1 MSWSCLRSSLLAAAL
16 LAAAVPTRAAA
27 VGLPTLDQAS
37 AAVVNG
43 IAFLKSV
50 LRGRQ
55 GDEFVSHAIAVSS
68 REATLELELASG
80 EMRTLSL
87 REGALL
93 LDGVRAGR
101 YAPGGA
107 LDRAWRRLLADAG
120 ALQTREVLIALRSWR
135 AGTLAGDEAAAKTR
149 LDEALRAVTAR
160 RPTAAL
166 AASPGDT
173 AQPVRT
179 APPSPVAVT
188 IADVAEREA
197 RGGEGASGMERL
209 FRDVRT
215 VVAVFVA
222 FAMIGFGAVFFA
234 RRHLEVVADTASHS
248 FGRALMVGLLGQ
260 LLLIPTFAMMVVGL
274 VFTIVGILL
283 LPFAV
288 IAFVI
293 AACVAVLGGYL
304 AVAQAIGE
312 SVTRRRMAHGAFVRA
327 PNAYGYL
334 FTGLVGLLGLWAAA
348 ALFGW
353 AGPVVILFRVAA
365 SVVTWLAVTVG
376 LGAVLLSRA
385 GLRETFT
392 GRHQGEMSDEYL
404 WTTPPAT
411 PTGSRTGPER

>member
-1 MSWSCLRSSLLAAAL
+1 MSGSCLRSSLLAAAL
-16 LAAAVPTRAAA
+16 LAAAVPSRAAA
-27 VGLPTLDQAS
+27 VGVPTLDQAS
-37 AAVVNG
+37 AAVLNG
-43 IAFLKSV
+43 IAFLNRV

-55 GDEFVSHAIAVSS
+55 GDEVVSHAIAVSS

-80 EMRTLSL
+80 EVRTLSL
-87 REGALL
+87 RDGTLL

-101 YAPGGA
+101 YAPGGV

-120 ALQTREVLIALRSWR
+120 ALQTREVLIALRWWR
-135 AGTLAGDEAAAKTR
+135 AGALAGDDATAKTR

-160 RPTAAL
+160 RPTATL

-179 APPSPVAVT
+179 APPSPVPIT
-188 IADVAEREA
+188 MADVAEREA
-197 RGGEGASGMERL
+197 RGGAAGMERL

-222 FAMIGFGAVFFA
+222 FAMIGFAAVFFA

-260 LLLIPTFAMMVVGL
+260 LLALPTFAMMVVGL

-304 AVAQAIGE
+304 AVAHAIGE
-312 SVTRRRMAHGAFVRA
+312 TVTRRRMAHGAFVRA

-385 GLRETFT
+385 GLRENFT
-392 GRHQGEMSDEYL
+392 GRHRGEMSDEYL
-404 WTTPPAT
+404 WETPPAM
-411 PTGSRTGPER
+411 PTGSRAGPRR